1 MVTRNLKILFSVL
14 LAFCLQGS
22 VVWANYVSF
31 FSSGKEAFE
40 KKQYSIASHYFNKA
54 IQDNPQSDVSRYYLA
69 ITQAYLKQYDKARD
83 NYQYLVDKSKNKK
96 IKELS
101 QRGLTFLPQKRKEA
115 DSLTP
120 ILINSKIDKSQYST
134 LTYQT
139 LSQYKY
145 DWRVRNPA
153 PPHIKMLANKKYHIK
168 GYMIPVDGGEYF
180 TRFIL
185 VNALPECFFC
195 YPPPVNQVV
204 QVEVVNGK
212 VSYLKNK
219 LLDVYGTLVIG
230 QIDDPF
236 IACVYTIKAD
246 MVEVI
251 K

>member
-1 MVTRNLKILFSVL
+1 MAGVY
-14 LAFCLQGS
+14 
-22 VVWANYVSF
+22 ANYVSE
-31 FSSGKEAFE
+31 FSSGKKAFDE
-40 KKQYSIASHYFNKA
+40 KKYSVAAHYFTRA
-54 IQDNPQSDVSRYYLA
+54 IRENPDSDVSRYYLA
-69 ITQAYLKQYDKARD
+69 ITQAYLKKYDEAKV
-83 NYQYLVDKSKNKK
+83 NYEWLVAKSKNKK

-101 QRGLTFLPQKRKEA
+101 NRGLTFLPQKRKEL

-120 ILINSKIDKSQYST
+120 ILINTKIEKSSYAPMT
-134 LTYQT
+134 FKV
-139 LSQYKY
+139 LSGYNY
-145 DWRVRNPA
+145 DWRERNP
-153 PPHIKMLANKKYHIK
+153 PPASIKMLGNKKYHIK

-185 VNALPECFFC
+185 VSQLPECFFC

-246 MVEVI
+246 MVEVV